1 MKVVVF
7 WAKFA
12 KGDWKATIH
21 HFEQLSKQ
29 FPQVDFLGISCDP
42 KKEEAEKIL
51 KKANGEDYG
60 ELNMTNFRYT
70 FPAAYD
76 PDRKVNKKF
85 MKVGGLSSMG
95 AGYAFIIDKF
105 QTIVWKEFIN
115 MNHELSACQFTDQL
129 TILQE
134 RGEGRKHLVKNGDR
148 PEDPDEEEEITAD
161 VGGDEFDAFADDA
174 GGEY

>member
-1 MKVVVF
+1 MV
-7 WAKFA
+7 
-12 KGDWKATIH
+12 
-21 HFEQLSKQ
+21 E
-29 FPQVDFLGISCDP
+29 FLGISCDP

-85 MKVGGLSSMG
+85 MKLGGLSSMG

-105 QTIVWKEFIN
+105 QTIVWKEF
-115 MNHELSACQFTDQL
+115 M
-129 TILQE
+129 
-134 RGEGRKHLVKNGDR
+134 
-148 PEDPDEEEEITAD
+148 
-161 VGGDEFDAFADDA
+161 
-174 GGEY
+174 